1 MVFTYNF
8 NYIQLQCNIL
18 QSMKSPRTQ
27 NILTKIHAAA
37 KSCQMLKCG
46 KCVLTGVTHK

>member
-1 MVFTYNF
+1 MVFTNNF
-8 NYIQLQCNIL
+8 NYQQLQCNIF
-18 QSMKSPRTQ
+18 QNIKSPSTQ
-27 NILTKIHAAA
+27 NILTKIHSAA